1 MVPPL
6 RASTDG
12 PTQFSNGKRL
22 PDLTFLQDF
31 LALFFEYKDE
41 DRFRDDHLFER
52 ALHAALISVR
62 AVALNKDS
70 TGQTIAVLSKR
81 NLHHPQLA
89 LNLFDLVV

>member
-41 DRFRDDHLFER
+41 DRFRDGHLFER

-62 AVALNKDS
+62 AVALNKDL
-70 TGQTIAVLSKR
+70 TGVPDRQSR
-81 NLHHPQLA
+81 Y
-89 LNLFDLVV
+89 LVSGTFIIHSSL